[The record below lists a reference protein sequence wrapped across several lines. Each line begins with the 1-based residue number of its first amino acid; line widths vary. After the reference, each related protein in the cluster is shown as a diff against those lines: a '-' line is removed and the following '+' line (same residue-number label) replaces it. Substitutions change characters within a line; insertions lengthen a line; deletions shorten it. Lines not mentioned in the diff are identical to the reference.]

1 MNSLL
6 THLRTEGQRED
17 ADDVKNDTNNNNNN
31 NNAYI
36 RAQKITSNI
45 LEEAQATR
53 HARRVY
59 CGGFPPNVQE
69 IRIADF
75 FNNAL
80 IAVGGVAEED
90 IDGNQNPVVNVYMNH
105 EKHFAFVEFRNAE
118 ETSNCMALDS
128 ISFDSAQLRIRR
140 PNDYNQP
147 AAMKLGPIQPNP
159 KMNLE
164 AIGLSNDALTR
175 LAANNGTGAMN
186 GNLQGNIDPNED
198 RVFVGGLPYFLT
210 EPQIRELL
218 EAFGPITRFDL
229 VRDRDTGGSKG
240 YGFVVYRDGPAITDI
255 AIQGLHGMQ
264 MGDKQ
269 LTVRRAN
276 ATLERIQQEQRSNQ
290 LQEYH
295 HHHHQQQQ
303 QTMTLL
309 PDSSDD
315 LAVATECLVLKNMGI
330 KDEELLDEDEY
341 EGIVE
346 DTQEECEKFGKII
359 GMKIPKPPSKSAG
372 IVYVRFETKE
382 SAMKARK
389 SFHGRKFDG
398 NVVSAEYDSI
408 INYNAHDQ

>member
-6 THLRTEGQRED
+6 LITNLQTEGQRED

-140 PNDYNQP
+140 
-147 AAMKLGPIQPNP
+147 
-159 KMNLE
+159 
-164 AIGLSNDALTR
+164 
-175 LAANNGTGAMN
+175 
-186 GNLQGNIDPNED
+186 
-198 RVFVGGLPYFLT
+198 
-210 EPQIRELL
+210 
-218 EAFGPITRFDL
+218 
-229 VRDRDTGGSKG
+229 
-240 YGFVVYRDGPAITDI
+240 
-255 AIQGLHGMQ
+255 HW
-264 MGDKQ
+264 
-269 LTVRRAN
+269 
-276 ATLERIQQEQRSNQ
+276 
-290 LQEYH
+290 
-295 HHHHQQQQ
+295 
-303 QTMTLL
+303 
-309 PDSSDD
+309 
-315 LAVATECLVLKNMGI
+315 
-330 KDEELLDEDEY
+330 
-341 EGIVE
+341 
-346 DTQEECEKFGKII
+346 
-359 GMKIPKPPSKSAG
+359 
-372 IVYVRFETKE
+372 
-382 SAMKARK
+382 
-389 SFHGRKFDG
+389 
-398 NVVSAEYDSI
+398 
-408 INYNAHDQ
+408 